1 MKDFNS
7 KGADEKQDQASVRND
22 AQLPTGNVAST
33 DKDKPGKPQ
42 NDQRITL
49 IFIINSKEY
58 AEDANINQPL
68 HVSAQKA
75 LNTSNNATRDIKQ
88 WTLQTETGVNLDINN
103 KVENYNLKDGTKLFL
118 TPNAGIGGSGVQVES
133 ATEVMPL
140 IDPQISRAKY
150 QEQLDNFRSNE
161 AMYRSRGI
169 LLLKAEFPFVLF
181 GFAAPRIKPTPILF
195 GVRINFSDYDLQPLS
210 VQFVDPFTE
219 RPLRVEEVGTNFFK
233 RTGNVQTPDANG
245 GIQLNVQPLLQF
257 HAPDGPP
264 FLCVR
269 GIREYHSHPAHTGDS
284 WFLYRDT
291 EIGTLDHIINVLYNY
306 GINPLTGY
314 HFQLG
319 LPPDP
324 NRIPA

>member
-1 MKDFNS
+1 MTNFNS
-7 KGADEKQDQASVRND
+7 KGGDEKKDQPSMRND
-22 AQLPTGNVAST
+22 AILPAENTETVQKG
-33 DKDKPGKPQ
+33 KPEKPQ

-58 AEDANINQPL
+58 AEEVNINQPL

-75 LNTSNNATRDIKQ
+75 LNASKNDTRDIKQ
-88 WTLQTETGVNLDINN
+88 WTLQTEAGENLNIDN
-103 KVENYNLKDGTKLFL
+103 KVEDYNLEDGAKLFL
-118 TPNAGIGGSGVQVES
+118 TPGAGIGGS
-133 ATEVMPL
+133 ATLAEPEANVGKL

-150 QEQLDNFRSNE
+150 QEQVDGFRANE
-161 AMYRSRGI
+161 AMQRARGI
-169 LLLKAEFPFVLF
+169 LLLKAEYPYILV

-195 GVRINFSDYDLQPLS
+195 GVKIDFSNYDLQPLS
-210 VQFVDPFTE
+210 VQFIDPFTE
-219 RPLRVEEVGTNFFK
+219 RPLRAEEVGTHFFK
-233 RTGNVQTPDANG
+233 RTSDVQAPDANG

-269 GIREYHSHPAHTGDS
+269 GVREYHTHPAHTGDS
-284 WFLYRDT
+284 WLLYRNT
-291 EIGTLDHIINVLYNY
+291 EIGTLDHLINILYNY

-314 HFQLG
+314 QFQLA